1 MAHQQ
6 MDWGFVCSTFS
17 NVAMTFESLDK
28 MSEINKFVQFCSLVS
43 KTFIRK
49 SKEEKKSMISP
60 EQLQQASVRVVPLWN
75 CCCNHHV
82 ILSPSIS
89 SLNAGLQYC
98 CLAPCLLR
106 LFRAKCLQ
114 LLEERKTD
122 WFIRLHHI
130 LFLRS
135 IKYMKLLLGYT

>member
-49 SKEEKKSMISP
+49 SKEEKKKHDFTR
-60 EQLQQASVRVVPLWN
+60 ATA
-75 CCCNHHV
+75 
-82 ILSPSIS
+82 
-89 SLNAGLQYC
+89 AGFCQSC
-98 CLAPCLLR
+98 AIV
-106 LFRAKCLQ
+106 
-114 LLEERKTD
+114 E
-122 WFIRLHHI
+122 
-130 LFLRS
+130 
-135 IKYMKLLLGYT
+135 LLLQSSCNSFTKHQLIKRWSSVLLPCSVFTPAFQSQVFTTAGRKKDRLIY